1 MPPDS
6 PQLESTKI
14 DLPAAPRRHGE
25 TVLWLSAI
33 AVFWLQALLH
43 GFERAAVVVAAVG
56 SALFAMVWFLQARS
70 RDRTASRGEI
80 IVATAWRWARL
91 IVGFAAVIVFG
102 GIPIAALILG
112 FPVDSRFLAALLA
125 GVVVAALAV
134 WVAVYGWSRTFIR
147 DPQIHRERKRRYGWR
162 R

>member
-1 MPPDS
+1 
-6 PQLESTKI
+6 
-14 DLPAAPRRHGE
+14 
-25 TVLWLSAI
+25 
-33 AVFWLQALLH
+33 
-43 GFERAAVVVAAVG
+43 
-56 SALFAMVWFLQARS
+56 
-70 RDRTASRGEI
+70 
-80 IVATAWRWARL
+80 
-91 IVGFAAVIVFG
+91 VIVFG